1 MKTNVLYYVGRP
13 EVSRS
18 GRFGRRV
25 TIYTTAIKGQ
35 DGIVKIGQQWTMTN
49 GKMAIPKNVIHVS
62 KSEFKKLVSEE
73 DYKKLPK

>member
-25 TIYTTAIKGQ
+25 TRYITAIKGE
-35 DGIVKIGQQWTMTN
+35 DGVVNIGSVNIFTN

-73 DYKKLPK
+73 DYKKLRP